1 MFWKDNNTMDK
12 KQEEQLILKVRAF
25 AMERWTLG
33 ELHGIK
39 HWDRVYENA
48 LRIATPD
55 VSTLVLGLFAYLHD
69 SCRVSDGRDIDHGV
83 RACGLIDTIRETLLA
98 EVPDKD
104 IKLLR
109 DACRYHTTKHKTF
122 SRTVN
127 TCFDADRLDLWR
139 VGVTPDPARLATKKG
154 KEIAKATYYDTLLCD
169 HVDPIMDDRKV
180 GTKTLDWIIFWLY
193 LIPGTVFS
201 IIMSGD
207 CVKYIVDKSVL
218 YLRSPWLVI
227 ASGAVFG
234 ILSILGL
241 CAIILLLLKKRWEAV
256 VFVTA
261 VFGALFWGYA
271 AVENVPLSY
280 LPMVTKLFYVL
291 VPVWC
296 IFVTGYCYKRWSGT
310 VNFLE

>member
-109 DACRYHTTKHKTF
+109 DACRYHTTKHKT
-122 SRTVN
+122 
-127 TCFDADRLDLWR
+127 
-139 VGVTPDPARLATKKG
+139 
-154 KEIAKATYYDTLLCD
+154 TLLCD

-180 GTKTLDWIIFWLY
+180 GTKALDWIIFWLY
-193 LIPGTVFS
+193 LIPETVFS